1 MPEQTEL
8 TNKELFAK
16 WLDNQLSKQE
26 RLIFEKRCI
35 DDPDFSAKVETANR
49 VAFDAQNAES
59 FAPPAW
65 DKSQTIAF
73 SRAPQNTSW
82 HWLPMSSM
90 AMSLL
95 AIVLVVSGFQVRTND
110 SNLQMGFNL
119 SPSTQDIATL
129 IDDKIADY
137 QATNQTLMAQY
148 IDALQTQNTQS
159 RTELTRFVLETSREE
174 RREDFADLIKFI
186 NEQRD
191 DDQRFYARQLNKLES
206 EFYSGSLQE

>member
-82 HWLPMSSM
+82 HWWPMSSM

-95 AIVLVVSGFQVRTND
+95 AIVFVVSGFQIRTND